1 MARFLY
7 ATQRSKAQDVLLTAN
22 ARNLTTQVQSCWM
35 DVQNAAPISL
45 PGSVAVA
52 RQWLTQRLGSSP
64 ETSADLHFVNP
75 CTTSDRVVDTNKL
88 PTGHLSPAV
97 GITSAPGYAY
107 ENFTATDVTAA
118 RLRGTSVVNYVVDPQ
133 QRGGLIETYSIDRD
147 GKKSA
152 AVQSVLMGG

>member
-1 MARFLY
+1 LY

-52 RQWLTQRLGSSP
+52 RQWLTQQLGSSP

-118 RLRGTSVVNYVVDPQ
+118 RLRGTIVVNHVGDH
-133 QRGGLIETYSIDRD
+133 
-147 GKKSA
+147 A
-152 AVQSVLMGG
+152 AAGSSGRMSHARRQGSRRW